1 MTVRRLSFEQ
11 RRALTL
17 LANNPLGINEMLLAR
32 DYGFSRGVLVSLVR
46 HRLAATEPEGM
57 MADDTMNEGVRIM
70 ITAAGRMA
78 IEAG

>member
-17 LANNPLGINEMLLAR
+17 LANSPHGINEVLLAR
-32 DYGFSRGVLVSLVR
+32 DHGFSRGVLVSLVR
-46 HRLAATEPEGM
+46 HRLVATGPEVM
-57 MADDTMNEGVRIM
+57 MADDTMNNGVRII
-70 ITAAGRMA
+70 ITATGRSA